1 MNIGAFSARYGMGG
15 SQNTSVTICNAL
27 AKRGHLVTLYCPA
40 KQMFSYVRPKVDICE
55 IPVNEFEP
63 LHFRNVSIS
72 NAMTVA
78 REVKRRKHNILLSFN
93 HASLIMLIPP
103 ILSARIPCVHYVLG
117 PIAPLILKLHRGT
130 IVANS
135 EETRDILANA
145 LSRSSENIAVVRGRV
160 SVDMLEKDLQEAQS
174 TNPYNPPLGI
184 RQIGM
189 MSRLDSEQIEGI
201 YQAIDASAI
210 LAQTRRDFRFLF
222 AGDGG
227 HLSEIRVT
235 IEKMNNSA
243 GREVAKAVGYVG
255 AVGHFIQAADICIG
269 MGRCAFEAMAF
280 GKPTL
285 IVGQH
290 GYAGTV
296 LPNEIDE
303 LAYFNFAGRNIK
315 KVQPPNVL
323 AERLNTML
331 DNPEL
336 LSESGLFAKSYYR
349 DNLDVSVGAK
359 QLDEIL
365 SYEMESADPSR
376 LQCVALWVGYCV
388 FCCLWIIKGLFSR
401 LFLPKRRQ
409 VQLDKIRKLQR
420 DAKHYAMTSDVRRKS
435 YRG

>member
-1 MNIGAFSARYGMGG
+1 MNIGAFACRYGMGG
-15 SQNTSVTICNAL
+15 SQNSTITLCNAL
-27 AKRGHLVTLYCPA
+27 AQRGHSVTLYCPA
-40 KQMFSYVRPKVDICE
+40 KQMFSYVRPQVDVCD

-63 LHFRNVSIS
+63 FHFRNVSIS

-78 REVKRRKHNILLSFN
+78 GEVKRREHDILLSFN
-93 HASLIMLIPP
+93 HASLIMLMPV
-103 ILSARIPCVHYVLG
+103 ILTAGIPCVHYVLG
-117 PIAPLILKLHRGT
+117 PIAPLVLRLHRGA

-145 LSRSSENIAVVRGRV
+145 LSRSREDIAVVRGRV
-160 SVDMLEKDLQEAQS
+160 SVDVLENELRKAQS
-174 TNPYNPPLGI
+174 TNPYNPPAGI

-201 YQAIDASAI
+201 YQAIDAIAI
-210 LAQTRRDFRFLF
+210 LAQARRDFRLLLAG
-222 AGDGG
+222 AGD
-227 HLSEIRVT
+227 HLPQIRVA
-235 IEKMNNSA
+235 IEKMNNNA

-255 AVGHFIQAADICIG
+255 AVGHFIQAAEICTGI
-269 MGRCAFEAMAF
+269 GRCAFEAMAF

-303 LAYFNFAGRNIK
+303 LAYFNFSGRNIK

-323 AERLNTML
+323 AERLNMML

-349 DNLDVSVGAK
+349 DNLDVHVGAK
-359 QLDEIL
+359 QLDNIL
-365 SYEMESADPSR
+365 SCEMESPDPSR
-376 LQCVALWVGYCV
+376 LQCVALWAGYCV
-388 FCCLWIIKGLFSR
+388 FCCLWIAKGLFSR
-401 LFLPKRRQ
+401 LFLPSRRR
-409 VQLDKIRKLQR
+409 VQLDKISKFQR
-420 DAKHYAMTSDVRRKS
+420 DAKRFAMTSDV
-435 YRG
+435 